1 MAEYKTAAD
10 YRSYLITNGLNPD
23 IAAAVADK
31 MSYPIRVQ
39 NSGTPTTD
47 ATEHYP
53 IPTLTKLFPAPSDI
67 TTETQSNL
75 KRPRTKKPA
84 QQQLDTYDF
93 RDARAMPAWVKEVIE
108 TRLAIDA
115 EDVKAAGA
123 LGFMARAFVNAA
135 MPYRDQKN
143 LDGTPKDA
151 FTRTNGNFSLRIVA
165 GYKGGIPYGIYPR
178 LLLGWVTTEAV
189 RRQSPDIELGTSLAV
204 FLREVM
210 DLRATGG
217 SSGTMTRMA
226 EQMRRTFGSLITAEF
241 AGSADRRGFQLRNVL
256 IADALKL
263 DEADLLKITERV
275 MSLPDID
282 NDTGSAL
289 WTPQTLD
296 DAGRWQSKVRLTEG
310 FFSEIVNNPVPIDL
324 RAYKSLRGSPLA
336 MDVYTWLTYR
346 MSYTKRATRPIPW
359 EALMAQF
366 GANYGVGATDESVF
380 KQAVRD
386 FKRDLLKALKVV
398 QLVYPEA
405 QLRVVDNGLVLLP
418 SNPHVPK
425 IAGQQKLF

>member
-1 MAEYKTAAD
+1 MC
-10 YRSYLITNGLNPD
+10 
-23 IAAAVADK
+23 
-31 MSYPIRVQ
+31 IR
-39 NSGTPTTD
+39 D
-47 ATEHYP
+47 
-53 IPTLTKLFPAPSDI
+53 
-67 TTETQSNL
+67 
-75 KRPRTKKPA
+75 R
-84 QQQLDTYDF
+84 
-93 RDARAMPAWVKEVIE
+93 VKEVIE

-263 DEADLLKITERV
+263 DL
-275 MSLPDID
+275 SLIH
-282 NDTGSAL
+282 
-289 WTPQTLD
+289 
-296 DAGRWQSKVRLTEG
+296 
-310 FFSEIVNNPVPIDL
+310 I
-324 RAYKSLRGSPLA
+324 
-336 MDVYTWLTYR
+336 
-346 MSYTKRATRPIPW
+346 
-359 EALMAQF
+359 
-366 GANYGVGATDESVF
+366 
-380 KQAVRD
+380 
-386 FKRDLLKALKVV
+386 
-398 QLVYPEA
+398 
-405 QLRVVDNGLVLLP
+405 
-418 SNPHVPK
+418 
-425 IAGQQKLF
+425 